1 MDQLF
6 GGNDFYSVVG
16 KPLYDWLVAAG
27 VPGWLVAV
35 LYPVVGAVASLGFIT
50 AFAILA
56 IWGERRFIA
65 RLQDRR
71 GPNRVGKFGLL
82 QTVADVVKLLGKEI
96 IVPER
101 ADKFLHFVAPML
113 VLGPSLMAWAVI
125 PWGPGLQV
133 TDVNVAVLYLFAFG
147 SIPVL
152 GILLAGWG
160 SNNKYSLFGGMRA
173 VVQFVSYEVPGAITL
188 IVPVL
193 LAGTMSLQ
201 GIVDA
206 QSGPFWNWFV
216 FKPVFFIGSLPIPV
230 PVIGIVA
237 FLWYIIAGLAEVNRT
252 PFDLVEAD
260 SELAAG
266 YFTEYG
272 GMQWALFMLTEYA
285 NSAVICLL
293 AASFF
298 LGGYHTGL
306 GDAVDHAIWPLL
318 PGVLITK
325 MALLFLGFVWVR
337 GTMPRFRYDQLMQF
351 AWMRM
356 LPVSLGLVALTAILA
371 PLLRVVPVAR

>member
-1 MDQLF
+1 MDRLA
-6 GGNDFYSVVG
+6 GGNDFYSVIG
-16 KPLYDWLVAAG
+16 KPLFDALVGAG
-27 VPGWLVAV
+27 VPGWLVAI
-35 LYPVVGAVASLGFIT
+35 LYVVVGVVLSLGFIT

-82 QTVADVVKLLGKEI
+82 QSVADVVKLLGKEV

-101 ADKFLHFVAPML
+101 ADKFLHFVSPIL

-133 TDVNVAVLYLFAFG
+133 TDINVAVLYVFAFG

-160 SNNKYSLFGGMRA
+160 SENKYSLFGGMRA
-173 VVQFVSYEVPGAITL
+173 VVQFVSYEVPGSLTL

-193 LAGTMSLQ
+193 AAGTMSVQ
-201 GIVDA
+201 GIVA
-206 QSGPFWNWFV
+206 SQSGPFWNWNV
-216 FKPVFFIGSLPIPV
+216 FKPVFFAGNVPIPV
-230 PVIGIVA
+230 PIIGVVA

-293 AASFF
+293 ASSFF

-306 GDAVDHAIWPLL
+306 GDAVDSALWIFL

-325 MALLFLGFVWVR
+325 MALLFLVFVWVR

-351 AWMRM
+351 AWTRM
-356 LPVSLGLVALTAILA
+356 LPVALGLVGLSAIFLPA
-371 PLLRVVPVAR
+371 IRSTVAH